1 LAREEV
7 QRDVTEREAP
17 QLSAVDLLAVDERF
31 GAEQREVQRT
41 VRSWARKRLLAD
53 IEAWFEEGDF
63 PTDLAPELGALGLF
77 GMYAEPDGTP
87 GMDPVSYG
95 LVMLE
100 LEAIDSGFRSFCSVQ
115 SALSMFPIQRYGSDE
130 QKARWLPPLASG
142 EAIGCFGLS
151 EPDAGSDPASM
162 RTHARK
168 EGSGWV
174 VSGSKMWITNGSRA
188 DVAIVWAQTDGGI
201 RGFLVEKDSPG
212 FTSRDV
218 HRKLSLRAS
227 VTSELTLDAV
237 RVPDDA
243 MLPGVQGLRG
253 PLSCLNEARYGIAWG
268 VMGAARTCLEVAR
281 DYATSREQFGRPI
294 GSFQLTQ
301 AKLADMS
308 LEYTKGLLLAERIA
322 QLKAEGTLRP
332 EQVSVA
338 KLNNT
343 RVALEIARQCR
354 TILGANG
361 ITLEYPVIRHAANL
375 ESVLTY
381 EGTAEVHQLAIGR
394 ALTGL
399 NAFS

>member
-1 LAREEV
+1 LNET
-7 QRDVTEREAP
+7 QRKLGP
-17 QLSAVDLLAVDERF
+17 VDLLAVDELF
-31 GAEQREVQRT
+31 SSEQREVQKT

-53 IEAWFEEGDF
+53 IEAWFEEGAF
-63 PTDLAPELGALGLF
+63 PLEIATELGALGLF

-115 SALSMFPIQRYGSDE
+115 SSLCMFPIQKYGSEE
-130 QKARWLPPLASG
+130 QKTRWLPEMATG
-142 EAIGCFGLS
+142 QAIGCFGLT
-151 EPDAGSDPASM
+151 EPDSGSDPASM
-162 RTHARK
+162 RTRARK
-168 EGSGWV
+168 DGADWV
-174 VSGSKMWITNGSRA
+174 ISGSKMWITNGSLA
-188 DVAIVWAQTDGGI
+188 DVAVVWAESEDGV
-201 RGFLVEKDSPG
+201 RGFLIEKGTPG

-218 HRKLSLRAS
+218 HHKLSLRAS
-227 VTSELTLDAV
+227 ITSELTLDAV
-237 RVPDDA
+237 RVPDAA
-243 MLPGVQGLRG
+243 MLPGTKGLRG

-268 VMGAARTCLEVAR
+268 VMGAARSCLESAL
-281 DYATSREQFGRPI
+281 DYATSREQFGRAI

-301 AKLADMS
+301 AKLADMA
-308 LEYTKGLLLAERIA
+308 LEYSKGLLLAYRLA
-322 QLKAEGTLRP
+322 QLKVSGALRP

-343 RVALEIARQCR
+343 REAIAIARECR

-361 ITLEYPVIRHAANL
+361 ITLEYPAIRHAANL

-381 EGTAEVHQLAIGR
+381 EGTAEVHQLVIGR

-399 NAFS
+399 DAFS

>member
-1 LAREEV
+1 M
-7 QRDVTEREAP
+7 
-17 QLSAVDLLAVDERF
+17 VDELFDPEPR
-31 GAEQREVQRT
+31 QVQKT
-41 VRSWARKRLLAD
+41 VRSWARRRLLPD
-53 IEAWFEEGDF
+53 IEAWYEEGAF
-63 PTDLAPELGALGLF
+63 PSEIGSELGTLGLF

-95 LVMLE
+95 LVMVE

-115 SALSMFPIQRYGSDE
+115 SSLCMYPIQRYGSDE
-130 QKARWLPPLASG
+130 QKSRWLPEMARG
-142 EAIGCFGLS
+142 EAIGCFGLT
-151 EPDAGSDPASM
+151 EPDSGSDPASM

-168 EGSGWV
+168 EGADWV
-174 VSGSKMWITNGSRA
+174 ISGSKMWITNGSRA
-188 DVAIVWAQTDGGI
+188 DVAVVWAKTEDGM
-201 RGFLVEKDSPG
+201 RGFLVEKGTPG
-212 FTSRDV
+212 FTTRDV
-218 HRKLSLRAS
+218 HHKLSLRAS
-227 VTSELTLDAV
+227 ITSELTFDAV
-237 RVPDDA
+237 RVPESA
-243 MLPGVQGLRG
+243 LLPGVKGLRG

-268 VMGAARTCLEVAR
+268 VMGAARSCLEAALG
-281 DYATSREQFGRPI
+281 YATSREQFGRAI

-308 LEYTKGLLLAERIA
+308 LEYSKGLLLAHRLA
-322 QLKAEGTLRP
+322 QLKAAGALRP

-343 RVALEIARQCR
+343 REAIAIARECR

-361 ITLEYPVIRHAANL
+361 ITLEYPVMRHAANL

-399 NAFS
+399 DAFS